1 MTNIIKIRRNKMC
14 YNGCNFENKEG
25 GCKKPFNKI
34 CPAEIDIDPENSEIR
49 QDRLDYLQ
57 KKLKGEKE
65 K

>member
-1 MTNIIKIRRNKMC
+1 MC